1 MLDWFSGYVGYDASQ
16 LAVGQFWEVDAHGQ
30 LVRRV
35 NRWETAR
42 GSYSTG
48 VQVTRGMPTD
58 AMLLSKAEH
67 GFLCAQDVLK
77 VSGNPSKFLQGH
89 NAAGPSVAELGPVLQ
104 GLVRA
109 FGEGL
114 RPIDADDPTLP
125 SVHRSRMDCT
135 TAIDLDSH
143 QAVHDWLKLAA
154 TRTRSRHGRA
164 IDSSGTV
171 YWGKNSTAWSM
182 KAYCKHCELL
192 AHPPA
197 DVELLPDL
205 LEWTRTHLRLELVLR
220 RPELKNRLTLT
231 EAIIWEFF
239 AKLEVHTMK
248 ERTIAEANN
257 LKAGPKLALQA
268 WYDGTD
274 LSVMLNRMTLYRYR
288 KQILAETGIDITL
301 PRVEQST
308 ETAQTTLLGMDELRE
323 REVTRAPERIQRSLF
338 GAAQ

>member
-1 MLDWFSGYVGYDASQ
+1 MLDWFTGYVGYDASE
-16 LAVGQFWEVDAHGQ
+16 LAVGQFFEVDAHGE
-30 LVRRV
+30 LVRRL

-42 GSYSTG
+42 GSYSSG
-48 VQVTRGMPTD
+48 VQVTRGMATD
-58 AMLLSKAEH
+58 AMLASRVQY
-67 GFLCAQDVLK
+67 GYLCSQDVLK

-89 NAAGPSVAELGPVLQ
+89 NVAGPSVSELGPVLQ

-114 RPIDADDPTLP
+114 RPRDADDPTLP
-125 SVHRSRMDCT
+125 AVHRSRMDCT
-135 TAIDLDSH
+135 TAIDLGAH

-154 TRTRSRHGRA
+154 TKTRSRHGRA

-171 YWGKNSTAWSM
+171 YWGKNSTRWSM
-182 KAYCKHCELL
+182 KAYCKHCELS

-197 DVELLPDL
+197 DMDLLPEL
-205 LEWTRTHLRLELVLR
+205 LEWTRPHLRLELTLR
-220 RPELKNRLTLT
+220 RPELKNRTTLS

-239 AKLEVHTMK
+239 AKLEVHTMR
-248 ERTIAEANN
+248 ERTHVEVN

-274 LSVMLNRMTLYRYR
+274 LSSMLNRMTLYRYR
-288 KQILAETGIDITL
+288 KAILAETGIDITL

-308 ETAQTTLLGMDELRE
+308 EALPQLLGLDELRE
-323 REVTRAPERIQRSLF
+323 REVTEIPTRIQRSLF
-338 GAAQ
+338 GAGQ